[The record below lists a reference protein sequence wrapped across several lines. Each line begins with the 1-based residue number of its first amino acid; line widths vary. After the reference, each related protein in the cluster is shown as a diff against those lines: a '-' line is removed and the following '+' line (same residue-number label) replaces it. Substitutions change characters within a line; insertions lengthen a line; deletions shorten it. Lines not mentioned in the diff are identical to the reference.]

1 MSLLNMAA
9 EILSSK
15 LSQSGNNT
23 SINALVSALKALLP
37 TGGDGELDLND
48 LVGLLNKGGL
58 TSLVSTWLGDGKN
71 SPISVSQIV
80 SLLGQDKI
88 ASFAKTI
95 GANTDIASKGLS
107 EMLPELIDKNSSG
120 GNLLSSV
127 LKSGAAESLAK
138 NVLGN
143 LFK

>member
-1 MSLLNMAA
+1 MNLLNMAA
-9 EILSSK
+9 EILGSK

-23 SINALVSALKALLP
+23 STSALVSALKGLLP

-58 TSLVSTWLGDGKN
+58 TSLVSTWLGDAKN

-88 ASFAKTI
+88 ASFAKAI
-95 GANTDIASKGLS
+95 GANTDTASKGLS

-120 GNLLSSV
+120 GNLLASV

-138 NVLGN
+138 NVLGS

>member
-15 LSQSGNNT
+15 LSKSGNST
-23 SINALVSALKALLP
+23 SINGLISALKNLLP
-37 TGGDGELDLND
+37 TGGDGDLDMSD

-58 TSLVSTWLGDGKN
+58 ASLVTSWLGDGKN

-80 SLLGQDKI
+80 AILGQDKI
-88 ASFAKTI
+88 ASFAKAI
-95 GANTDIASKGLS
+95 GANTDTATKGLS

-127 LKSGAAESLAK
+127 LKSGAAEGIAK
-138 NVLGN
+138 SVLGN